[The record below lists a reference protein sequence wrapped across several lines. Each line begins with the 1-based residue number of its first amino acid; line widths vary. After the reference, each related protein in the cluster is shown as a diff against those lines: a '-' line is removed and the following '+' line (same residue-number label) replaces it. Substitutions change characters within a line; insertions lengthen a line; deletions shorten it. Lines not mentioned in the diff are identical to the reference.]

1 MPSITLKN
9 IPDSLYEKLK
19 EAAQIHRRS
28 LNSEVLYCVERT
40 LTTYKIDISEHLEL
54 AEQARKITLEHP
66 LTEELLDEA
75 KNWGRP

>member
-9 IPDSLYEKLK
+9 IPDSLYEKIK

-28 LNSEVLYCVERT
+28 LNSEVLYCIERT
-40 LTTYKIDISEHLEL
+40 LDTHKIDIEEHLEL
-54 AEQARKITLEHP
+54 AKQLRQIAVDHP
-66 LTEELLDEA
+66 LTDEMLNAA